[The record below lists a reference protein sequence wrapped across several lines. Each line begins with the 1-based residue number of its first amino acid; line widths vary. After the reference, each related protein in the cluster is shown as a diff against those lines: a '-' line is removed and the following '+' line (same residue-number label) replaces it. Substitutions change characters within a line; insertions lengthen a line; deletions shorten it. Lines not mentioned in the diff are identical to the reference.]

1 LNNHHKWPLSQQH
14 ILPILLLFYTSLL
27 IFACVGSVQ
36 AQDSGNVG
44 LTARAG
50 FDGYCKEGSWIPV
63 RVTVENTGSDLDAR
77 VQAMYQ
83 NSFGGNNSVYAADLS
98 LPASSRKEL
107 FIYIY
112 PKGSLSTL
120 HVNVIAD
127 GRELAQ
133 TDLKITCLTGENM
146 LFGLLA
152 DDPSAYLDLND
163 LQITNGFV
171 RVAQLEVSD
180 LPDRV
185 QGWEALDAL
194 VVSGVDTGTL
204 TSGQHQALDIWL
216 AEGGKLLVI
225 GGPKWQATV
234 SGLRDFLPID
244 LDVTKTVGNLSELQ
258 AYIESSIPLDGGAIL
273 AVGQLH
279 SNAEVLVEQN
289 GLPLIAQSEIGFGK
303 VIYLAA
309 DPGLQPLSEWE
320 GKKGIYS
327 KLLGARS
334 PRPAWMNKGW
344 DVYNA
349 NSALSTLTELGI
361 PSLFFICFWLV
372 FYVCMIGPVNY
383 LVLNRIK
390 RRELAWLTIPAL
402 VVIFSGLAYFSGFIY
417 RGTRPIL
424 NRLVVVQAWDKL
436 DQVRANA
443 LIGLYSPTRAKYT
456 IDSGD
461 HFMLYPFEGG
471 NANLQAKDNWFA
483 LQQGLAMFVPD
494 VLVEIGGMQAVAAQG
509 YAPALTIKHDL
520 TVTVSDQIP
529 TLTGKIT
536 NASGYTFK
544 DAILVTSGGW
554 KRLGDLL
561 PGSVQ
566 NVNIP
571 LTPGPNGPE
580 FYSLNASSILG
591 VDYYGNQASE
601 EDLRRIA
608 LMDSVLTTNS
618 GVKEANWG
626 FYLMGWIEEPLTSIS
641 LQDKKFDTI
650 DTTLYIDMLSPS
662 YKLKTG
668 ELTLTPSM
676 FAWESSVQG
685 ITPYYGYGM
694 PAGGYILRF
703 RPAIPIHFHS
713 VKSLKLEISST
724 ASPSDVFVSLWDFE
738 QGNWVQMSGLFWGDN
753 NIPEPERYVGKDGE
767 IRLKVDGNQNN
778 YIEMDTTIF
787 TLVVE
792 Q

>member
-1 LNNHHKWPLSQQH
+1 MNNHRKWHLYQH
-14 ILPILLLFYTSLL
+14 TLPILMLFNISLL

-63 RVTVENTGSDLDAR
+63 RVTVENTGTDLDAR
-77 VQAMYQ
+77 IQAMYQ

-120 HVNVIAD
+120 HVNVVAG
-127 GRELAQ
+127 GREQAQ

-152 DDPSAYLDLND
+152 DDPSAYLDLNNI
-163 LQITNGFV
+163 QIGNGFA

-180 LPDRV
+180 LPDQA
-185 QGWEALDAL
+185 QGWEALDAV

-204 TSGQHQALDIWL
+204 TAGQRQALAIWL

-225 GGPKWQATV
+225 GGPKWQSTV
-234 SGLRDFLPID
+234 SGLMDFLPLD
-244 LDVTKTVGNLSELQ
+244 LNATRTVADLSELQ
-258 AYIESSIPLDGGAIL
+258 AYIESTIPLDGGAIL

-279 SNAEVLVEQN
+279 SDAEVLVEQD
-289 GLPLIAQSEIGFGK
+289 GLPLIAQSGVGFGK
-303 VIYLAA
+303 VVYLAT
-309 DPGLQPLSEWE
+309 DPGLQPLSEWG
-320 GKKGIYS
+320 GKRDVYS
-327 KLLGARS
+327 KLLGTRS
-334 PRPAWMNKGW
+334 PRPVWMNKTW
-344 DVYNA
+344 DVYTA
-349 NSALSTLTELGI
+349 NSALSTLEELGI

-372 FYVCMIGPVNY
+372 FYVCIIGPINY

-471 NANLQAKDNWFA
+471 NANLQANDKWFA
-483 LQQGLAMFVPD
+483 LQHGLRMSVPD

-509 YAPALTIKHDL
+509 YVPSLTIKHDL
-520 TVTVSDQIP
+520 AVTVSDQIP
-529 TLTGKIT
+529 TLSGRIT

-554 KRLGDLL
+554 KRLGDLP
-561 PGSVQ
+561 PGSVHD
-566 NVNIP
+566 VSIP
-571 LTPGPNGPE
+571 LIPGPNGPE

-591 VDYYGNQASE
+591 VDYYGDQASE

-608 LMDSVLTTNS
+608 LMDAVFTTNS

-626 FYLMGWIEEPLTSIS
+626 FYFMGWVDEPLTSIS
-641 LQDKKFDTI
+641 IQNKKFDTI
-650 DTTLYIDMLSPS
+650 DTTLYIEMLSPN
-662 YKLKTG
+662 YKLETG

-676 FAWESSVQG
+676 FTWESSVQG

-694 PAGGYILRF
+694 PPGGYILRF
-703 RPAIPIHFHS
+703 RPAIPIHFRS
-713 VKSLKLEISST
+713 VKSLQLDISSS

-738 QGNWVQMSGLFWGDN
+738 QGNWVQMSGLFWGN
-753 NIPEPERYVGKDGE
+753 NDIPEPERYVGKDGE

-778 YIEMDTTIF
+778 YIEMDTTVF